1 MTTPFRRLVLVIATA
16 WVTVAAGSAIAQT
29 PGPHPGAGAA
39 LGTQAPQPQP
49 AQPPAGSA
57 KPPQSQQPAAPEAPA
72 YTYQPEGRR
81 DPFISLLARGSD
93 PGSAASRPA
102 GLPGLL
108 INEVVVKGIVRD
120 KSGFIG
126 MIQGPDTKTHIVR
139 AGDKLMDGTVKSITA
154 DTVVFSQDVSDPLS
168 LVKQREVR
176 KAVRPVEG
184 GRG

>member
-1 MTTPFRRLVLVIATA
+1 
-16 WVTVAAGSAIAQT
+16 VACALASWPTIAQT
-29 PGPHPGAGAA
+29 P
-39 LGTQAPQPQP
+39 QQKPQP
-49 AQPPAGSA
+49 ATPAA
-57 KPPQSQQPAAPEAPA
+57 KPQAEAAAPEQPA

-81 DPFISLLARGSD
+81 DPFVSLLTRGSD
-93 PGSAASRPA
+93 PSSAASRPA
-102 GLPGLL
+102 GLPGLM
-108 INEVVVKGIVRD
+108 INEIVVKGIVRD

-126 MIQGPDTKTHIVR
+126 MVQGPDTKTHIVR
-139 AGDKLMDGTVKSITA
+139 AGDKLMDGTVKTITS